1 MTEPKHKEKYTLE
14 EVKEFP
20 PKFLARLIRQ
30 GKQYLKTD
38 PVMLEV
44 FREYDVPIEE
54 IDYIPTMFSDIDVS
68 ARTDHGVIYLNY
80 KLLCDGDFFKDFS
93 YLTHEYTH
101 WLQQTT
107 GVNPTQGADDGDYL
121 DNPYEVEGFQNQ
133 IEWMGETLGADEAED
148 YVDNMLSY
156 HGLEGK
162 EKKEKKEELTEKL

>member
-93 YLTHEYTH
+93 YLTHEGSTDNSMVI
-101 WLQQTT
+101 LQYVVVNL
-107 GVNPTQGADDGDYL
+107 GVN
-121 DNPYEVEGFQNQ
+121 
-133 IEWMGETLGADEAED
+133 
-148 YVDNMLSY
+148 
-156 HGLEGK
+156 HGK
-162 EKKEKKEELTEKL
+162 FWPI